1 LVNVHVTNA
10 LISCTRGGEEV
21 FDLSLSSSSLSS
33 YQKEKKKKNEE
44 KHVKLMPRL
53 DMDFEKAGPLCIQE
67 FFRQII
73 PYDFQDAQQQ

>member
-1 LVNVHVTNA
+1 
-10 LISCTRGGEEV
+10 
-21 FDLSLSSSSLSS
+21 LSS
-33 YQKEKKKKNEE
+33 YQKEQKKEQKKKNEE